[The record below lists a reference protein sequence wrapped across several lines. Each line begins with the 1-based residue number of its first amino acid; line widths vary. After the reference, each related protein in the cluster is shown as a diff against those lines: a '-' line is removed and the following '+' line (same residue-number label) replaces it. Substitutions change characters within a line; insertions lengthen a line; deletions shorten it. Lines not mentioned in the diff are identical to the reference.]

1 MCVCAYASP
10 VLLTDGPHAKCKQ
23 RIMSKTIWAHS
34 RHQDGTNDKFAGKTT
49 AVALMNRCNS
59 PEIIILKKKSFQW
72 IYTAAFC
79 VRFKIDF

>member
-1 MCVCAYASP
+1 MGHMESVNRELCP
-10 VLLTDGPHAKCKQ
+10 
-23 RIMSKTIWAHS
+23 KTIWAHR

-59 PEIIILKKKSFQW
+59 PEIIILKKKKSFQW

-79 VRFKIDF
+79 VRLKIDF